1 MRRLPLALMVILLL
15 SILSGCK
22 DGYEQQMVYDYLED
36 KYGETF
42 EYSSPWGNSLYG
54 DHELFVTCDSLDSS
68 VYVLVKDYRE
78 TTRTFHD
85 NYVAVMYEEQTEQFM
100 RDCIG
105 EFFSDFHLYYDTP
118 FEPCADDLNKQ
129 STFEEYIS
137 DQTYVMH
144 ISVAVPI
151 DSVENREQILKMAE
165 KLGSYGTRFRLMFS
179 AQEIADYSSVT
190 GDERVDDDALNN
202 KVSLKEIS
210 MVCYINH
217 INPSSVT
224 YSEYR
229 YIGGNEEVYEVSGAD
244 FSELLSNAEPFEYN
258 WENPDTQ
265 VDFRGDNI
273 NSSEGTPDS
282 SEDTPDSSEG
292 TILDSDN
299 KTEIVPDD
307 FYWTPDKR
315 DLGE

>member
-1 MRRLPLALMVILLL
+1 MRRLPLALTVILLL

-22 DGYEQQMVYDYLED
+22 NGYEQQMVYDYLED

-54 DHELFVTCDSLDSS
+54 DHELFVACDSLDSS
-68 VYVLVKDYRE
+68 IYVLVKDYRE

-85 NYVAVMYEEQTEQFM
+85 NYVAVMYEAQTEQFM
-100 RDCIG
+100 RDCIR

-151 DSVENREQILKMAE
+151 DSIENREQILKMAE
-165 KLGSYGTRFRLMFS
+165 RLGSYGTRFRLMFS
-179 AQEIADYSSVT
+179 AQEIIDYNSVT
-190 GDERVDDDALNN
+190 GDERVDDDDLND
-202 KVSLKEIS
+202 KVSLKEIP

-217 INPSSVT
+217 INPSNVT
-224 YSEYR
+224 YSEHR
-229 YIGGNEEVYEVSGAD
+229 YIGGNEEVYEVSGAN

-265 VDFRGDNI
+265 VDFSGDNI
-273 NSSEGTPDS
+273 NS
-282 SEDTPDSSEG
+282 SEDTPDSSED
-292 TILDSDN
+292 TVLDSDN
-299 KTEIVPDD
+299 KPEIVPDD
-307 FYWTPDKR
+307 FYWTSDKR

>member
-1 MRRLPLALMVILLL
+1 MKRLPLALTVILLL

-22 DGYEQQMVYDYLED
+22 NGYEQQMVYDYLED

-68 VYVLVKDYRE
+68 IYVLVKDYRE

-100 RDCIG
+100 RNCIG

-151 DSVENREQILKMAE
+151 DSIESREQILKMAE
-165 KLGSYGTRFRLMFS
+165 ELGSYGTRFRLMFS
-179 AQEIADYSSVT
+179 AQEITDYNSVT
-190 GDERVDDDALNN
+190 SDERVDDNDLND
-202 KVSLKEIS
+202 KVSLKEIP

-224 YSEYR
+224 YSEHR
-229 YIGGNEEVYEVSGAD
+229 YIGGNEEVYEVSGVD

-258 WENPDTQ
+258 WENPDIQ
-265 VDFRGDNI
+265 VDFSGDNI
-273 NSSEGTPDS
+273 NS
-282 SEDTPDSSEG
+282 SEDTPDSSDG
-292 TILDSDN
+292 TVLDSDSEP
-299 KTEIVPDD
+299 EIVPDD

>member
-1 MRRLPLALMVILLL
+1 MV
-15 SILSGCK
+15 
-22 DGYEQQMVYDYLED
+22 
-36 KYGETF
+36 
-42 EYSSPWGNSLYG
+42 
-54 DHELFVTCDSLDSS
+54 
-68 VYVLVKDYRE
+68 VKDYSE

-144 ISVAVPI
+144 ISVVVPI
-151 DSVENREQILKMAE
+151 DSIENREKILKMAE

-179 AQEIADYSSVT
+179 AQEIIDYNSVT
-190 GDERVDDDALNN
+190 GDERVDDDDLNN
-202 KVSLKEIS
+202 KVSLKEIP

-224 YSEYR
+224 YSEHK
-229 YIGGNEEVYEVSGAD
+229 YIGGNEEVYEVSGVD

-258 WENPDTQ
+258 WESPDTQ
-265 VDFRGDNI
+265 VDFSGDNTS
-273 NSSEGTPDS
+273 SSERTPDS
-282 SEDTPDSSEG
+282 SEDT
-292 TILDSDN
+292 ILDSDSEP
-299 KTEIVPDD
+299 EIVPDD

>member
-1 MRRLPLALMVILLL
+1 MRRLPLALTVILLL

-22 DGYEQQMVYDYLED
+22 NGYEQQMVYDYLED

-54 DHELFVTCDSLDSS
+54 DHELFVTCDSLDSP
-68 VYVLVKDYRE
+68 VYVVVKDYRE

-100 RDCIG
+100 RNCIG

-151 DSVENREQILKMAE
+151 DSIENREQILKMAE
-165 KLGSYGTRFRLMFS
+165 RLGSYGTRFRLMFS
-179 AQEIADYSSVT
+179 AQEIIDYNSVT
-190 GDERVDDDALNN
+190 GDERVDDDDLNN
-202 KVSLKEIS
+202 KVSLKEIP

-217 INPSSVT
+217 INPSNVT
-224 YSEYR
+224 YSEHR
-229 YIGGNEEVYEVSGAD
+229 YIGGNEEVYEVSGVD
-244 FSELLSNAEPFEYN
+244 FSELLSNAKPFEYN
-258 WENPDTQ
+258 WESPDTQ
-265 VDFRGDNI
+265 VDFSGDNTS
-273 NSSEGTPDS
+273 SSERTPDS
-282 SEDTPDSSEG
+282 SEDT
-292 TILDSDN
+292 ILDSDSEP
-299 KTEIVPDD
+299 EIVLDD

>member
-1 MRRLPLALMVILLL
+1 MRRLPLALTVILLL

-22 DGYEQQMVYDYLED
+22 NGYEQQMVYDYLED

-54 DHELFVTCDSLDSS
+54 DHELFVTCNSLDSS
-68 VYVLVKDYRE
+68 IYVVVKDYRE

-100 RDCIG
+100 RNCIG

-151 DSVENREQILKMAE
+151 DSIENREQILKMAE
-165 KLGSYGTRFRLMFS
+165 ELGSYGTRFRLMFS
-179 AQEIADYSSVT
+179 AQEITDYNSVT
-190 GDERVDDDALNN
+190 GDERVDDNDLND
-202 KVSLKEIS
+202 KVSLKEIP

-224 YSEYR
+224 YSEHR
-229 YIGGNEEVYEVSGAD
+229 YIGGNEEVYEVSGVD

-258 WENPDTQ
+258 WENPDIQ
-265 VDFRGDNI
+265 VDFSGDNI
-273 NSSEGTPDS
+273 NS
-282 SEDTPDSSEG
+282 SEDTPDSSEE

-299 KTEIVPDD
+299 KPEIVPDD
-307 FYWTPDKR
+307 FYWASDKR

>member
-1 MRRLPLALMVILLL
+1 MRRLPLALIVILLL

-22 DGYEQQMVYDYLED
+22 NGYEQQMVYDYLED

-68 VYVLVKDYRE
+68 IYVVVKDYRE

-151 DSVENREQILKMAE
+151 DSIENREQILKMAE

-179 AQEIADYSSVT
+179 AQEITDYNSIT
-190 GDERVDDDALNN
+190 GDERVDDDDLND
-202 KVSLKEIS
+202 KVSLKEIP

-224 YSEYR
+224 YSEHK

-258 WENPDTQ
+258 WENPDTR
-265 VDFRGDNI
+265 VDFSGDNI
-273 NSSEGTPDS
+273 NS
-282 SEDTPDSSEG
+282 SEDTPDSSEE
-292 TILDSDN
+292 TILDSAN
-299 KTEIVPDD
+299 KPEIVPDD
-307 FYWTPDKR
+307 FYWTSDKR

>member
-1 MRRLPLALMVILLL
+1 MRRLPSALVVILLM

-22 DGYEQQMVYDYLED
+22 NGYEQQMVYDYLED

-54 DHELFVTCDSLDSS
+54 DHELFVTCDGLDSPI
-68 VYVLVKDYRE
+68 YVLVKDYRE

-85 NYVAVMYEEQTEQFM
+85 NYVAVMYEEQTEQIM

-151 DSVENREQILKMAE
+151 DSIENREQILKMAE

-179 AQEIADYSSVT
+179 AQEIADYNSVT
-190 GDERVDDDALNN
+190 GDERVDDDDLND
-202 KVSLKEIS
+202 KVSLKEVP

-265 VDFRGDNI
+265 VDFSGDNI
-273 NSSEGTPDS
+273 NS

-292 TILDSDN
+292 TILNSDN
-299 KTEIVPDD
+299 KPEIVPDD
-307 FYWTPDKR
+307 FYWTSDKR

>member
-1 MRRLPLALMVILLL
+1 MRRLPLALIVILLL

-22 DGYEQQMVYDYLED
+22 NGYEQQMVYDYLED

-54 DHELFVTCDSLDSS
+54 DHELFVTCDSLDSP
-68 VYVLVKDYRE
+68 VYVVVKDYRE

-85 NYVAVMYEEQTEQFM
+85 NYVAVMYGEQTEQFM
-100 RDCIG
+100 RNCIG

-151 DSVENREQILKMAE
+151 DSIENREQILKMAE

-179 AQEIADYSSVT
+179 AQEITDYNSVT
-190 GDERVDDDALNN
+190 GDERVDDDDLND
-202 KVSLKEIS
+202 KVSLKEIP

-224 YSEYR
+224 YSEHR
-229 YIGGNEEVYEVSGAD
+229 YIDGNEEVYEVSGVD

-258 WENPDTQ
+258 WENPD
-265 VDFRGDNI
+265 
-273 NSSEGTPDS
+273 S
-282 SEDTPDSSEG
+282 SEDTPDSSEDTPG
-292 TILDSDN
+292 SSGDTPDSSGDTILNSDN
-299 KTEIVPDD
+299 KPEIVPDD
-307 FYWTPDKR
+307 FYWTSDKR

>member
-1 MRRLPLALMVILLL
+1 
-15 SILSGCK
+15 
-22 DGYEQQMVYDYLED
+22 MVYDYLED

-68 VYVLVKDYRE
+68 IYVVVKDYRE

-85 NYVAVMYEEQTEQFM
+85 NYVAIMYEEQTEQFM

-105 EFFSDFHLYYDTP
+105 EFFNDFHLYYDTP

-151 DSVENREQILKMAE
+151 DSIENREQILKMAE

-179 AQEIADYSSVT
+179 AQEIVDYNSVT
-190 GDERVDDDALNN
+190 GDERVDDDDLND
-202 KVSLKEIS
+202 KVSLKEIP

-224 YSEYR
+224 YSEHR
-229 YIGGNEEVYEVSGAD
+229 CIGGNEEVYEVSGAD
-244 FSELLSNAEPFEYN
+244 FSELLSNAEPFEYT

-265 VDFRGDNI
+265 VDFSGDNI
-273 NSSEGTPDS
+273 NSSEDTPESSEGTPDS
-282 SEDTPDSSEG
+282 SEDTILNSDSEP
-292 TILDSDN
+292 
-299 KTEIVPDD
+299 EIVPDD
-307 FYWTPDKR
+307 FYWTSDKR

>member
-1 MRRLPLALMVILLL
+1 MRRLPLALIVILML

-22 DGYEQQMVYDYLED
+22 NGYEQQMVYDYLED

-68 VYVLVKDYRE
+68 IYVVVKDYRE

-85 NYVAVMYEEQTEQFM
+85 NYVAVMYEQQTEQFM
-100 RDCIG
+100 RNCIG

-137 DQTYVMH
+137 DQTYVIH

-151 DSVENREQILKMAE
+151 DSIENREQILKMAE

-179 AQEIADYSSVT
+179 AQEITDYNSIT
-190 GDERVDDDALNN
+190 GDERVDDDDLNN
-202 KVSLKEIS
+202 KVSLKEVP

-224 YSEYR
+224 YSEHR

-258 WENPDTQ
+258 WEKPDTQ
-265 VDFRGDNI
+265 VDFSGDNT
-273 NSSEGTPDS
+273 NSSEYTPDS
-282 SEDTPDSSEG
+282 SEDTPDSSEE

-299 KTEIVPDD
+299 KPEIVPDD
-307 FYWTPDKR
+307 FYWTSDKR

>member
-1 MRRLPLALMVILLL
+1 MRRLPLALIVILLL

-22 DGYEQQMVYDYLED
+22 DGYEQKMVYDYLED

-68 VYVLVKDYRE
+68 IYVVVKDYRE

-105 EFFSDFHLYYDTP
+105 EFFSDYHLYYDTP

-151 DSVENREQILKMAE
+151 DSIENREQILKMIE

-179 AQEIADYSSVT
+179 AQEITDYNSVT
-190 GDERVDDDALNN
+190 GDERVDDDDLNN
-202 KVSLKEIS
+202 KVSLKEIP

-224 YSEYR
+224 YSEHR

-265 VDFRGDNI
+265 VDFSGDNI
-273 NSSEGTPDS
+273 NSSEGTSDS
-282 SEDTPDSSEG
+282 SEDTPDSLED
-292 TILDSDN
+292 TILNSDN
-299 KTEIVPDD
+299 KPEIVPDD
-307 FYWTPDKR
+307 FYWAQDKR

>member
-1 MRRLPLALMVILLL
+1 MKRLPLELIVILMM

-22 DGYEQQMVYDYLED
+22 NGYEQQMVYDYLED

-68 VYVLVKDYRE
+68 IYVVVKDYRE

-151 DSVENREQILKMAE
+151 DSIENREQILKMAE

-179 AQEIADYSSVT
+179 AQEITDYNSIT
-190 GDERVDDDALNN
+190 GDERVDDDDLNN
-202 KVSLKEIS
+202 KVSLKEVP

-224 YSEYR
+224 YSEHR
-229 YIGGNEEVYEVSGAD
+229 YIGGNEEVYEVSGVD
-244 FSELLSNAEPFEYN
+244 FSELLSNAKPFEYN

-265 VDFRGDNI
+265 VYFSGDNI
-273 NSSEGTPDS
+273 NS
-282 SEDTPDSSEG
+282 SEDTPDSSG
-292 TILDSDN
+292 DTVLDSDN
-299 KTEIVPDD
+299 KPEIVPDD
-307 FYWTPDKR
+307 FYWAPDKR

>member
-1 MRRLPLALMVILLL
+1 MRRLPLALIVILLL

-22 DGYEQQMVYDYLED
+22 NGYEQQMVYDYLED

-54 DHELFVTCDSLDSS
+54 DHELFVTCDSLDSPI
-68 VYVLVKDYRE
+68 YVVVKDYRE

-151 DSVENREQILKMAE
+151 DSIENREQILKMAE

-179 AQEIADYSSVT
+179 AQEITDYNSVT
-190 GDERVDDDALNN
+190 GDERVDDDDLNN
-202 KVSLKEIS
+202 KVSLKEVP

-224 YSEYR
+224 YSEHR
-229 YIGGNEEVYEVSGAD
+229 YINGNEEVYEVSGAD

-258 WENPDTQ
+258 RENPDTQ
-265 VDFRGDNI
+265 VDFSGDNI
-273 NSSEGTPDS
+273 NSSEDTPDS
-282 SEDTPDSSEG
+282 SEDTPDNSEE

-299 KTEIVPDD
+299 KPEIVPDD

>member
-1 MRRLPLALMVILLL
+1 MRRLPLALIVILLL

-22 DGYEQQMVYDYLED
+22 NGYEQQMVYDYLED

-68 VYVLVKDYRE
+68 IYVLVKDYRE

-100 RDCIG
+100 RACIG

-144 ISVAVPI
+144 ISVAVPVDNI
-151 DSVENREQILKMAE
+151 ENREQILKMAE

-179 AQEIADYSSVT
+179 AQEITDYNSVT

-202 KVSLKEIS
+202 KVSLREIP
-210 MVCYINH
+210 MVCYISR

-224 YSEYR
+224 YSEHR
-229 YIGGNEEVYEVSGAD
+229 YIGRNEEVYEVSGAN

-265 VDFRGDNI
+265 VDFSRDNI
-273 NSSEGTPDS
+273 NS
-282 SEDTPDSSEG
+282 SEDTPDSSEE
-292 TILDSDN
+292 TILDSDSEP
-299 KTEIVPDD
+299 EIVPDD

>member
-1 MRRLPLALMVILLL
+1 MKRLPLALIVILML

-22 DGYEQQMVYDYLED
+22 NGYEQQMVYDYLED

-54 DHELFVTCDSLDSS
+54 DHELFVTCDSS
-68 VYVLVKDYRE
+68 VYVVVKDYSK

-105 EFFSDFHLYYDTP
+105 EFFNDFHLYYDTP

-151 DSVENREQILKMAE
+151 DSIENREQILKMAE

-179 AQEIADYSSVT
+179 AQEIADYNSVT
-190 GDERVDDDALNN
+190 GDERVDEDDLND
-202 KVSLKEIS
+202 KMSLKEVP

-224 YSEYR
+224 YSEHR
-229 YIGGNEEVYEVSGAD
+229 YIGGNEEVYEVSGAN

-265 VDFRGDNI
+265 VDFSGDNI
-273 NSSEGTPDS
+273 NSSEDTPDS
-282 SEDTPDSSEG
+282 SEDTPDSSG
-292 TILDSDN
+292 DTILNSDN
-299 KTEIVPDD
+299 KPEIVPDD
-307 FYWTPDKR
+307 FYWTSDKR

>member
-1 MRRLPLALMVILLL
+1 MRRLPLALTVILLL

-22 DGYEQQMVYDYLED
+22 NGYEQQMVYDYLED

-54 DHELFVTCDSLDSS
+54 DHELFVTCDSLDSP
-68 VYVLVKDYRE
+68 VYVVVKDYRE

-151 DSVENREQILKMAE
+151 DSIENREQILKMAE

-179 AQEIADYSSVT
+179 AQEITDYNSVT
-190 GDERVDDDALNN
+190 GDERVDDDDLND
-202 KVSLKEIS
+202 KVSLKEVP

-229 YIGGNEEVYEVSGAD
+229 YIGENEEVYEVSGVD
-244 FSELLSNAEPFEYN
+244 FNELLSNAEPFEYN
-258 WENPDTQ
+258 WENPD
-265 VDFRGDNI
+265 
-273 NSSEGTPDS
+273 S
-282 SEDTPDSSEG
+282 SEDTPDSSDG
-292 TILDSDN
+292 TVLDSAN
-299 KTEIVPDD
+299 KPEIVPDD

>member
-1 MRRLPLALMVILLL
+1 MKRLPLALIVILLL

-22 DGYEQQMVYDYLED
+22 NGYEQQMVYDYLED

-54 DHELFVTCDSLDSS
+54 DHELFVTCDSLDSP
-68 VYVLVKDYRE
+68 VYVVVKDYRE

-85 NYVAVMYEEQTEQFM
+85 NYVAVIYEAQTEQFM

-144 ISVAVPI
+144 ISIAVPI
-151 DSVENREQILKMAE
+151 DSIKNREQILKMAE

-179 AQEIADYSSVT
+179 AQEIADYNSVT

-202 KVSLKEIS
+202 KVSLKEIP

-224 YSEYR
+224 YSEHR
-229 YIGGNEEVYEVSGAD
+229 YIGGNKEVYEVSGAD

-258 WENPDTQ
+258 
-265 VDFRGDNI
+265 
-273 NSSEGTPDS
+273 
-282 SEDTPDSSEG
+282 
-292 TILDSDN
+292 
-299 KTEIVPDD
+299 
-307 FYWTPDKR
+307 
-315 DLGE
+315 

>member
-1 MRRLPLALMVILLL
+1 MKRLPLALVVILLM

-22 DGYEQQMVYDYLED
+22 NGYEQQMVYDYLED

-68 VYVLVKDYRE
+68 IYVVVKDYRE

-151 DSVENREQILKMAE
+151 DSIENREQILKMAE

-179 AQEIADYSSVT
+179 AQEITDYNSVT
-190 GDERVDDDALNN
+190 GDERVDDDDLND
-202 KVSLKEIS
+202 KVSLKDVP

-224 YSEYR
+224 YSEHK
-229 YIGGNEEVYEVSGAD
+229 YISGNEEVYEVSGAD

-258 WENPDTQ
+258 WKNPDTQ

-299 KTEIVPDD
+299 KPEIVPDD